1 MKKLLFIDACVNR
14 GISRTEQL
22 AQTLLKE
29 MNQNGEYE
37 IETLNLEDEDLKL
50 FTGKESALRES
61 LTRAGNFEGPLFTY
75 AKQFAA
81 ADRIVVAAPYWDFS
95 FPARMKCYLEQI
107 CVTGLTFTFS
117 SKGIPG
123 GLCHADSLHYVTT
136 SGGSIGELNLGY
148 EYLEKLCKVYYGINE
163 TVCYTGTRHRG
174 QLSGGDHERG
184 GRKGGSEVQEVYK
197 REQTVTNHIQEN
209 EKQKVRK
216 FTLDGKL

>member
-163 TVCYTGTRHRG
+163 TVCYTAEG
-174 QLSGGDHERG
+174 LDIEDNSVEEIM
-184 GRKGGSEVQEVYK
+184 KEAEEKAVQKY
-197 REQTVTNHIQEN
+197 RE
-209 EKQKVRK
+209 
-216 FTLDGKL
+216 FTSRSKL

>member
-22 AQTLLKE
+22 AQALLKE

-163 TVCYTGTRHRG
+163 TVCYTAEGLDIEG
-174 QLSGGDHERG
+174 NSVEEIM
-184 GRKGGSEVQEVYK
+184 KEAEEKAVQKY
-197 REQTVTNHIQEN
+197 
-209 EKQKVRK
+209 RK
-216 FTLDGKL
+216 FTSGIKL

>member
-22 AQTLLKE
+22 AQTLLKK

-61 LTRAGNFEGPLFTY
+61 LTRAGNFEGPLFIY

-163 TVCYTGTRHRG
+163 TVCYTAEGLDIEG
-174 QLSGGDHERG
+174 NSVEEIM
-184 GRKGGSEVQEVYK
+184 KEAEEKAVQK
-197 REQTVTNHIQEN
+197 CRE
-209 EKQKVRK
+209 
-216 FTLDGKL
+216 FTSRSKL

>member
-22 AQTLLKE
+22 AQALLKE

-61 LTRAGNFEGPLFTY
+61 LARAGNFEGPLFTY

-163 TVCYTGTRHRG
+163 TVCYTAEGLDIEG
-174 QLSGGDHERG
+174 NSVEEIM
-184 GRKGGSEVQEVYK
+184 KEAEEKAVQKY
-197 REQTVTNHIQEN
+197 
-209 EKQKVRK
+209 RK
-216 FTLDGKL
+216 FTSGSKL

>member
-22 AQTLLKE
+22 AQTSLKE

-163 TVCYTGTRHRG
+163 TVCYTAEGLDIEG
-174 QLSGGDHERG
+174 NSVEEIM
-184 GRKGGSEVQEVYK
+184 KEAEEKAVQKY
-197 REQTVTNHIQEN
+197 
-209 EKQKVRK
+209 RK
-216 FTLDGKL
+216 FTSGSKL

>member
-22 AQTLLKE
+22 AQALLKE

-148 EYLEKLCKVYYGINE
+148 EYLETLCKVYYGINE
-163 TVCYTGTRHRG
+163 TVCYTAEGLDIEG
-174 QLSGGDHERG
+174 NSVEEIM
-184 GRKGGSEVQEVYK
+184 KEAEEKAVQKY
-197 REQTVTNHIQEN
+197 
-209 EKQKVRK
+209 RK
-216 FTLDGKL
+216 FTSGSKL

>member
-22 AQTLLKE
+22 AQALLKE
-29 MNQNGEYE
+29 MDQNGEYE

-163 TVCYTGTRHRG
+163 TVCYTAEGLDIEGNSVEEIMKEAEEKAVQKYREFT
-174 QLSGGDHERG
+174 SG
-184 GRKGGSEVQEVYK
+184 S
-197 REQTVTNHIQEN
+197 
-209 EKQKVRK
+209 
-216 FTLDGKL
+216 KL

>member
-22 AQTLLKE
+22 AQALLKE

-61 LTRAGNFEGPLFTY
+61 LTRAGNVEGPLVTY

-163 TVCYTGTRHRG
+163 TVCYTAEGLDIEG
-174 QLSGGDHERG
+174 NSVEEIM
-184 GRKGGSEVQEVYK
+184 KEAEEKAVQKY
-197 REQTVTNHIQEN
+197 
-209 EKQKVRK
+209 RK

>member
-163 TVCYTGTRHRG
+163 TVCYTAEGLDIEGNSVEEIMKEAEEKAVQKYREFT
-174 QLSGGDHERG
+174 SG
-184 GRKGGSEVQEVYK
+184 S
-197 REQTVTNHIQEN
+197 
-209 EKQKVRK
+209 
-216 FTLDGKL
+216 KL

>member
-61 LTRAGNFEGPLFTY
+61 LTRAGNFEGPLFIY

-123 GLCHADSLHYVTT
+123 GLCHAESLHYVTT

-163 TVCYTGTRHRG
+163 TVCYTAEGLDIEG
-174 QLSGGDHERG
+174 NSVEEIM
-184 GRKGGSEVQEVYK
+184 KEAEEKAVQKY
-197 REQTVTNHIQEN
+197 RE
-209 EKQKVRK
+209 
-216 FTLDGKL
+216 FTSRSKL

>member
-22 AQTLLKE
+22 VQAVLKE

-163 TVCYTGTRHRG
+163 TVCYTAEGLDIEGNSVEEIMKEAEEKAVQKYRELT
-174 QLSGGDHERG
+174 SG
-184 GRKGGSEVQEVYK
+184 S
-197 REQTVTNHIQEN
+197 
-209 EKQKVRK
+209 
-216 FTLDGKL
+216 KL

>member
-61 LTRAGNFEGPLFTY
+61 LTRAGNFEGPLFIY

-148 EYLEKLCKVYYGINE
+148 EYLEKLCKVYYGIHQ
-163 TVCYTGTRHRG
+163 TVCYT
-174 QLSGGDHERG
+174 
-184 GRKGGSEVQEVYK
+184 SEGLDIEGNSVEEIMKEAEEKAVQKY
-197 REQTVTNHIQEN
+197 RE
-209 EKQKVRK
+209 
-216 FTLDGKL
+216 FTSRSKL

>member
-22 AQTLLKE
+22 AQALLKE

-148 EYLEKLCKVYYGINE
+148 EYLEKLCNVYYGINE
-163 TVCYTGTRHRG
+163 TVCYTAEGLDIEG
-174 QLSGGDHERG
+174 NSVEEIM
-184 GRKGGSEVQEVYK
+184 KEAEEKAVQKY
-197 REQTVTNHIQEN
+197 
-209 EKQKVRK
+209 RK
-216 FTLDGKL
+216 FTSGSKL

>member
-136 SGGSIGELNLGY
+136 SGGSSGELNLGY

-163 TVCYTGTRHRG
+163 TVCYTAEGLDIEGNSVEEIMKEAEEKAVQKYREFT
-174 QLSGGDHERG
+174 SG
-184 GRKGGSEVQEVYK
+184 S
-197 REQTVTNHIQEN
+197 
-209 EKQKVRK
+209 
-216 FTLDGKL
+216 KL

>member
-22 AQTLLKE
+22 AQALLKE

-163 TVCYTGTRHRG
+163 TVCYTAEGLDIEG
-174 QLSGGDHERG
+174 NSVEEIM
-184 GRKGGSEVQEVYK
+184 KEAEEKAVQKY
-197 REQTVTNHIQEN
+197 
-209 EKQKVRK
+209 RK
-216 FTLDGKL
+216 FTSGSKR

>member
-22 AQTLLKE
+22 TQTLLKE

-163 TVCYTGTRHRG
+163 TVCYTAEGLDIEG
-174 QLSGGDHERG
+174 NSVEEIM
-184 GRKGGSEVQEVYK
+184 KEAEEKAVQKY
-197 REQTVTNHIQEN
+197 
-209 EKQKVRK
+209 RK
-216 FTLDGKL
+216 FTSGSKL

>member
-61 LTRAGNFEGPLFTY
+61 LTRAGNFEGPLFAY

-163 TVCYTGTRHRG
+163 TVCYTAEGLDIEGNSVEEIMKEAEEKAVQKYREFT
-174 QLSGGDHERG
+174 SG
-184 GRKGGSEVQEVYK
+184 S
-197 REQTVTNHIQEN
+197 
-209 EKQKVRK
+209 
-216 FTLDGKL
+216 KL

>member
-50 FTGKESALRES
+50 FTGRESALRES

-163 TVCYTGTRHRG
+163 TVCYTAEGLDIEG
-174 QLSGGDHERG
+174 NSVEEIM
-184 GRKGGSEVQEVYK
+184 KEAEEKAVQKY
-197 REQTVTNHIQEN
+197 RE
-209 EKQKVRK
+209 
-216 FTLDGKL
+216 FTSRSKL

>member
-14 GISRTEQL
+14 GISRTERL

-61 LTRAGNFEGPLFTY
+61 LTRAGNFEGPLFIY

-163 TVCYTGTRHRG
+163 TVCYTAEGLDIEGNSVEEIMKEAEEKAVQKYREFT
-174 QLSGGDHERG
+174 SG
-184 GRKGGSEVQEVYK
+184 S
-197 REQTVTNHIQEN
+197 
-209 EKQKVRK
+209 
-216 FTLDGKL
+216 KL

>member
-22 AQTLLKE
+22 AQALLKE

-123 GLCHADSLHYVTT
+123 GLCHADSVHYVTT

-163 TVCYTGTRHRG
+163 TVCYTAEGLDIEGNSVEEIMKEAEEKAVQKYREFT
-174 QLSGGDHERG
+174 SG
-184 GRKGGSEVQEVYK
+184 S
-197 REQTVTNHIQEN
+197 
-209 EKQKVRK
+209 
-216 FTLDGKL
+216 KL

>member
-14 GISRTEQL
+14 GISRTAQL

-163 TVCYTGTRHRG
+163 TVCYTAEGLDIEG
-174 QLSGGDHERG
+174 NSVEEIM
-184 GRKGGSEVQEVYK
+184 KEAEEKAVQKY
-197 REQTVTNHIQEN
+197 RE
-209 EKQKVRK
+209 
-216 FTLDGKL
+216 FTSRSKL

>member
-22 AQTLLKE
+22 AQALLKA
-29 MNQNGEYE
+29 MNKNGEYE

-163 TVCYTGTRHRG
+163 TVCYTAEGLDIEG
-174 QLSGGDHERG
+174 NSVEEIM
-184 GRKGGSEVQEVYK
+184 KEAEEKAVQKY
-197 REQTVTNHIQEN
+197 
-209 EKQKVRK
+209 RK
-216 FTLDGKL
+216 FTSGSKL

>member
-95 FPARMKCYLEQI
+95 FPARMKCYMEQI

-163 TVCYTGTRHRG
+163 TVCYTAEGLDIEGNSVEEIMKEAEEKAVQKYREFT
-174 QLSGGDHERG
+174 SG
-184 GRKGGSEVQEVYK
+184 S
-197 REQTVTNHIQEN
+197 
-209 EKQKVRK
+209 
-216 FTLDGKL
+216 KL

>member
-22 AQTLLKE
+22 AQALLKE

-163 TVCYTGTRHRG
+163 TVCYTAEGLDIEG
-174 QLSGGDHERG
+174 NSVEEIM
-184 GRKGGSEVQEVYK
+184 KEAEEKAVQKY
-197 REQTVTNHIQEN
+197 RE
-209 EKQKVRK
+209 

>member
-148 EYLEKLCKVYYGINE
+148 EYLEKLWKVYYGINE
-163 TVCYTGTRHRG
+163 TVCYTAEGLDIEGNSVEEIMKEAEEKAVQKYREFT
-174 QLSGGDHERG
+174 SG
-184 GRKGGSEVQEVYK
+184 S
-197 REQTVTNHIQEN
+197 
-209 EKQKVRK
+209 
-216 FTLDGKL
+216 KL

>member
-22 AQTLLKE
+22 AQALLKE

-163 TVCYTGTRHRG
+163 TVCYTAEGLDIEGSSVEEIMKEAEEKAVQKYREFT
-174 QLSGGDHERG
+174 SG
-184 GRKGGSEVQEVYK
+184 S
-197 REQTVTNHIQEN
+197 
-209 EKQKVRK
+209 
-216 FTLDGKL
+216 KL

>member
-22 AQTLLKE
+22 AQALLKE

-148 EYLEKLCKVYYGINE
+148 EYLEKLCKVYYGIHE
-163 TVCYTGTRHRG
+163 TVCYTAEGLDNEG
-174 QLSGGDHERG
+174 NSVEEIM
-184 GRKGGSEVQEVYK
+184 KEAEEKAVQKY
-197 REQTVTNHIQEN
+197 RE
-209 EKQKVRK
+209 
-216 FTLDGKL
+216 FTSRSKL

>member
-22 AQTLLKE
+22 AQALLKE

-163 TVCYTGTRHRG
+163 TVCYTAEGLDIEG
-174 QLSGGDHERG
+174 NSVEEIM
-184 GRKGGSEVQEVYK
+184 KEAEEKAVQKY
-197 REQTVTNHIQEN
+197 
-209 EKQKVRK
+209 RK

>member
-61 LTRAGNFEGPLFTY
+61 LTRAGNFEGPLFTSV
-75 AKQFAA
+75 KLSPA

-163 TVCYTGTRHRG
+163 TVCYTAEGLDIEG
-174 QLSGGDHERG
+174 NSVEEIM
-184 GRKGGSEVQEVYK
+184 KEAEEKAVQKY
-197 REQTVTNHIQEN
+197 
-209 EKQKVRK
+209 RK
-216 FTLDGKL
+216 FTSGSKL

>member
-22 AQTLLKE
+22 AQALLKE

-61 LTRAGNFEGPLFTY
+61 LTRAGNFEGPLFIC

-163 TVCYTGTRHRG
+163 TVCYTAEGLDIEG
-174 QLSGGDHERG
+174 NSVEEIM
-184 GRKGGSEVQEVYK
+184 KEAEEKAVQKY
-197 REQTVTNHIQEN
+197 
-209 EKQKVRK
+209 RK
-216 FTLDGKL
+216 FTSGSKL

>member
-163 TVCYTGTRHRG
+163 TICYTAEGLDIEG
-174 QLSGGDHERG
+174 NSVEEIM
-184 GRKGGSEVQEVYK
+184 KEAEEKAVQKY
-197 REQTVTNHIQEN
+197 
-209 EKQKVRK
+209 RK
-216 FTLDGKL
+216 FTSGSKL

>member
-123 GLCHADSLHYVTT
+123 GLCHADSLHYVTP

-163 TVCYTGTRHRG
+163 TVCYTAEGLDIEG
-174 QLSGGDHERG
+174 NSVEEIM
-184 GRKGGSEVQEVYK
+184 KEAEEKAVQKY
-197 REQTVTNHIQEN
+197 
-209 EKQKVRK
+209 RK
-216 FTLDGKL
+216 FTSGSKL

>member
-22 AQTLLKE
+22 AQALLKE

-50 FTGKESALRES
+50 FTGKERES

-163 TVCYTGTRHRG
+163 TVCYTAEGLDIEG
-174 QLSGGDHERG
+174 NSVEEIM
-184 GRKGGSEVQEVYK
+184 KEAEEKAVQKY
-197 REQTVTNHIQEN
+197 
-209 EKQKVRK
+209 RK
-216 FTLDGKL
+216 FTSGSKL